1 MRRRLLKIIVPI
13 TALTVAVGCI
23 VCLALHHIER
33 NYQLA
38 SNQEFTAILGAAITA
53 SDDDGIIANLRHPE
67 TAQIAAGKELL
78 AQYGYLPEDYLS
90 PSAEQIFRQVL
101 VLILIT
107 LLVIAIAFLLYFCWL
122 DWYRSRQITR
132 LVAYMQNLSER
143 MYDLHL
149 DENSEDELSILS
161 NELYKLMVLL
171 REAAD
176 NNHRARQQLET
187 ALADISH
194 QLRTPLTSMQ
204 VMVDNIYDDPKM
216 PLAVRQDFL
225 RSISR
230 QVESMSSLVM
240 TLLNLAKFDNGSI
253 RLQQLPVEAGE
264 LLDEV
269 RQKLEILAD
278 LRGVEIVFAGD
289 LQAQVR
295 VDRRWQVEALTNIV
309 KNCLEHSPEGS
320 KVTITVAS
328 SPLFLRFKIQDQGE
342 GIAAKDLR
350 HIFERFYRAKNSAA
364 GSIGIGLAF
373 AKTIV
378 EADNGQISV
387 KSQEGKGT
395 EFDVTYFRQ
404 NHYS

>member
-1 MRRRLLKIIVPI
+1 MRRRVFKIILPVLLIGAVVGISTAWAFNNIRYSYQQTANQEIMAIIGAAVTSDDEFQLISALRQNSPDQVMAGSNLLK
-13 TALTVAVGCI
+13 
-23 VCLALHHIER
+23 
-33 NYQLA
+33 
-38 SNQEFTAILGAAITA
+38 
-53 SDDDGIIANLRHPE
+53 
-67 TAQIAAGKELL
+67 K
-78 AQYGYLPEDYLS
+78 YGYLLNDQIAD
-90 PSAEQIFRQVL
+90 SASRLLHQS
-101 VLILIT
+101 ILIISLAIT
-107 LLVIAIAFLLYFCWL
+107 IMIIAVVVYFVYL
-122 DWYRSRQITR
+122 DWRRNRQIAE
-132 LVAYMQNLSER
+132 LVEYIQGLNNRIYE
-143 MYDLHL
+143 LHL
-149 DENSEDELSILS
+149 EENSEDELSILS
-161 NELYKLMVLL
+161 NELYKIMVLL

-176 NNHRARQQLET
+176 NQHHARQQLET

-204 VMVDNIYDDPKM
+204 VMVDNIYDDSKM
-216 PLAVRQDFL
+216 PAAVRQDFL

-264 LLDEV
+264 LLEEV

-278 LRGVEIVFAGD
+278 LRGVEIMFAGD

-320 KVTITVAS
+320 KVTITVTS
-328 SPLFLRFKIQDQGE
+328 SPLFLRLKIQDHGE
-342 GIAAKDLR
+342 GIAVQDLR
-350 HIFERFYRAKNSAA
+350 HIFERFYKAKNSAA
-364 GSIGIGLAF
+364 GSVGIGLAF
-373 AKTIV
+373 AKTII

-395 EFDVTYFRQ
+395 EFTVTYFR
-404 NHYS
+404 

>member
-23 VCLALHHIER
+23 VCLALHHIEQ

-38 SNQEFTAILGAAITA
+38 SNQEFTAILGAAITT
-53 SDDDGIIANLRHPE
+53 SDDGEIIANLRHPK

-395 EFDVTYFRQ
+395 EFDVTYFR
-404 NHYS
+404 